1 MCRSNYKF
9 IWSAACGLIV
19 FGLSTSAFAH
29 FLWVKT
35 IEQDGKTLA
44 FVMFGEN
51 TADEA
56 YHFPDKLAA
65 VKLSRR
71 TPDGRIAPLPI
82 EKIETEERVGFVA
95 PIPADEPCVLE
106 TTAQYGIYGNSLLTY
121 YTKHVHAASNDGLK
135 DVGPSK
141 ELKLD
146 IVPRSV
152 DDKLQ
157 LTVLWEGKPLAD
169 APVTLTAAE
178 GESIELKTD
187 AYGIVTLT
195 PEVSGTLGIL
205 ANFVDKEVKGE
216 FNGKPYT
223 GAANYASLTLN
234 WKAEKASSGTAD
246 QVNKKSAD
254 NSTSAAEPTA
264 DQSAGRVAP
273 LPEPLSSFG
282 GAVADG
288 WLYVYGGH
296 TGKEHDHSAA
306 NLSTHFRRIKLDGG
320 REWEELP
327 METPLQGI
335 PLVTHNGRLY
345 RVGGLSARNA
355 TAKDKED
362 MHSMTEFACY
372 DPASREWTPLAAL
385 PAGRSSH
392 DAVVIGEKLYVV
404 GGWTL
409 TGSRK
414 GEWHD
419 QVVVYD
425 FKNPDAGWAKL
436 TAQPFRRR
444 ALAASEW
451 NGKLVAMGGM
461 NEDTDISQEVN
472 ILDFA
477 TGQWSQGPE
486 LPGEGMAG
494 FGLSAW
500 NLGGELYVCGCEGI
514 VYRLTTDG
522 AKWEEV
528 AKLDKPRFF
537 HRLLPGGLNELI
549 VVGGATEDGH
559 LAGTEWIALN
569 KQATSAAGGN

>member
-1 MCRSNYKF
+1 MYRSISKF
-9 IWSAACGLIV
+9 CLTVACGSIV
-19 FGLSTSAFAH
+19 FCLSSSASAH

-35 IEQDGKTLA
+35 IEQDGKTQA
-44 FVMFGEN
+44 FLMFGEN

-56 YHFPDKLAA
+56 YHFPDKLTG

-71 TPDGRIAPLPI
+71 TPDGKITPLPT
-82 EKIETEERVGFVA
+82 EKIETEERIGFVA

-106 TTAQYGIYGNSLLTY
+106 TTARYGIYGNSLLTY
-121 YTKHVHAASNDGLK
+121 YTKHVHATSNDGLK
-135 DVGPSK
+135 DAGPSK

-152 DDKLQ
+152 DGKLQ

-169 APVTLTAAE
+169 AAVTLTVPD
-178 GESIELKTD
+178 GEPIEQQTD
-187 AYGIVTLT
+187 ANGVVTLT
-195 PEVSGTLGIL
+195 PEESGTLGIL
-205 ANFVDKEVKGE
+205 ANFVEKEAKGD
-216 FNGKPYT
+216 FNGKSYT
-223 GAANYASLTLN
+223 SAANYASLTLN
-234 WKAEKASSGTAD
+234 WKADKAASGSAD
-246 QVNKKSAD
+246 QDKKEAAD
-254 NSTSAAEPTA
+254 KSTSAAEPAA
-264 DQSAGRVAP
+264 DQSAARVPP

-296 TGKEHDHSAA
+296 TGKEHDHSLA
-306 NLSTHFRRIKLDGG
+306 NLSAHFRRIKLDGG

-335 PLVTHNGRLY
+335 PLVTHGGRLY
-345 RVGGLSARNA
+345 RIGGLSARNA

-362 MHSMTEFACY
+362 MHSMAEFAGY
-372 DPASREWTPLAAL
+372 DPANGKWTALAAL

-392 DAVVIGEKLYVV
+392 DAVVIGDKLYVV

-409 TGSRK
+409 TGPRK

-419 QVVVYD
+419 QAVVYD
-425 FKNPDAGWAKL
+425 FNNPDAGWTKL
-436 TAQPFRRR
+436 AAQPFRRR
-444 ALAASEW
+444 ALAAGEW
-451 NGKLVAMGGM
+451 HGKLVAMGGM
-461 NEDTDISQEVN
+461 DEDTAISQQVD
-472 ILDFA
+472 IFDPA

-500 NLGGELYVCGCEGI
+500 NLGGELYVCGCEGT

-537 HRLLPGGLNELI
+537 HRLLPGGQNELI

-559 LAGTEWIALN
+559 VAGTEWIALD
-569 KQATSAAGGN
+569 KQASSAAGGN